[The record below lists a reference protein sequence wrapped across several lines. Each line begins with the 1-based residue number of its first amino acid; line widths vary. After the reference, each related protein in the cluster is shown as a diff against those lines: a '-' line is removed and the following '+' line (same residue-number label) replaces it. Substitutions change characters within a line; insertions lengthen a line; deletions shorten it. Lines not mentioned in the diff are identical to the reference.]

1 MERVNW
7 LDENTELPLL
17 DEHVRKLEHFTS
29 SLADGQVDKAE
40 LEKQQANLVAA
51 MKAVEGDL
59 SDEQHGKVTHLLV
72 ELTAYNVMA
81 VLHEMAVERL
91 RQRFGS

>member
-17 DEHVRKLEHFTS
+17 DEQVRKLEHFTS

-59 SDEQHGKVTHLLV
+59 SDEQHGKVTRLLV